1 MWEGRGKIC
10 TCNTLLPKVSQN
22 ERVKYVCDYGYEW
35 YVFFMRGM
43 FFYAWYVFD
52 GTCLGK
58 NLRGICLVVD
68 IIA

>member
-35 YVFFMRGM
+35 YVFFMCGMFFMRGM
-43 FFYAWYVFD
+43 FLLVLIWGKIFAVYV
-52 GTCLGK
+52 L
-58 NLRGICLVVD
+58 L
-68 IIA
+68 